1 MTARAWLESEAWQV
15 MADFGPPKAPELKK
29 GSHLESILGHQ
40 GCQSWKGLKVSR
52 INLGYQFLKS
62 WKMRDP
68 QFCHVILWIWWLCLS
83 HHLVLFDFS
92 NTGCISLAFLHC
104 EPLMADGWVWVT
116 ADWWVW
122 AVDYCWHWLQYAAK
136 ISIIVSL
143 ECSVIVRVI
152 DCESCHG
159 LVAVCAVTI
168 LSAADLVQVLTSAAS
183 AD

>member
-68 QFCHVILWIWWLCLS
+68 QFFHVILWIWWLCFS

-104 EPLMADGWVWVT
+104 EPLMAEFEWQQIDGSGQLIT
-116 ADWWVW
+116 AGT
-122 AVDYCWHWLQYAAK
+122 DYSTPPRFL
-136 ISIIVSL
+136 L
-143 ECSVIVRVI
+143 
-152 DCESCHG
+152 
-159 LVAVCAVTI
+159 
-168 LSAADLVQVLTSAAS
+168 LSAWNALLLFVSSIVKVATGWWQCVCGDNFISGRSGAGAD
-183 AD
+183 